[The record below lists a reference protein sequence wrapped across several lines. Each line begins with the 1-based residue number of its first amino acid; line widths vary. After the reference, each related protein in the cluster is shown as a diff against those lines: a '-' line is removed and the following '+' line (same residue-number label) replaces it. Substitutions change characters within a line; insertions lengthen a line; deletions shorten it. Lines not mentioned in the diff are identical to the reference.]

1 MFSLTIIIRGLKR
14 LALVRTE
21 AVISIRPSVRNINT
35 QEEERREQ
43 DREREEEM
51 FAYTVSNWKQPDQN
65 TSVV

>member
-43 DREREEEM
+43 DREREEM

>member
-21 AVISIRPSVRNINT
+21 AVLSIRPSVRNINT

-43 DREREEEM
+43 DREREEM

-65 TSVV
+65 ISVV

>member
-21 AVISIRPSVRNINT
+21 AVLSIRPSVRNINT

-43 DREREEEM
+43 DREREEM

>member
-1 MFSLTIIIRGLKR
+1 MFSLTIIIRGLRR

-21 AVISIRPSVRNINT
+21 AVLSIRPSVRNINT

-43 DREREEEM
+43 DREREEM